1 MAINPL
7 QLPPI
12 SSVPQLNWAPLDKVG
27 DAIVAARQQ
36 QQLADA
42 ASATTK
48 DANGDTVPDFKAMA
62 ANLFGIGKIK
72 EGTAAA
78 ALDLQQQQLRHGQEV
93 SAALANLDKPPA
105 QPGAAP
111 GAPPPQPT
119 AQPPGIPVRPSAPAV
134 GGGDAKDGTSIVSIV
149 GAAGVP
155 DDKAGPFIVRL
166 SQATGLDPNA
176 PIADPAVRA
185 RVAQAVQVR
194 TQQPTVAAPA
204 QQQPAARAHQTTA
217 GPLPAAPG
225 QPPQQGLAGPLM
237 QGPPQQGAPQP
248 MQRPPQPPQ
257 QGLAGPLMQAPSQGA
272 TQPMPPQG
280 QPQQGGTPSQQLMP
294 GRGSPPTGADP
305 ETQRRVAIFTA
316 VMSDPSLPQA
326 TRDAAKSRLENL
338 QRSSEPTGPM
348 KEYDLARRQGYGGSF
363 EQYQASNEADKAYA
377 SESQKSWIKKYD
389 TLQDAGN
396 KAQTEIPQLNLIK
409 QQMNDPNFYS
419 GFGSKY
425 NLMWKQMVAGAAQA
439 FPSLGLNPDTAF
451 SQESFGKVVKGNILN
466 SLGQLKGMG
475 QIRVA
480 EINLAKDASAADNY
494 SVPANKVLVEIATR
508 MHQRA
513 SDLAGMAQDY
523 NGGRLDAGFDKLAR
537 AYDQN
542 HPLFSDGE
550 IKDWHRIIVNKAPA
564 GSASTS
570 STPSSS
576 AQQFGS
582 PADVNAAIKA
592 GKLKSGD
599 TYLDSNGTPRRLP

>member
-1 MAINPL
+1 MATINPL

-12 SSVPQLNWAPLDKVG
+12 SSTPQLNWAPLDKVG

-36 QQLADA
+36 QQLANA
-42 ASATTK
+42 AAATTK
-48 DANGDTVPDFKAMA
+48 DANGDTVPDYKAMA

-72 EGTAAA
+72 EGTSAA
-78 ALDLQQQQLRHGQEV
+78 ALDLQQQQLRAGQEATAV
-93 SAALANLDKPPA
+93 LANLDKPTA

-111 GAPPPQPT
+111 GAQPQPAVQQQT
-119 AQPPGIPVRPSAPAV
+119 VPVRPSAPAV
-134 GGGDAKDGTSIVSIV
+134 GGGDAKDGTSIVGIV

-155 DDKAGPFIVRL
+155 DDKAGPFIVGL
-166 SQATGLDPNA
+166 SRATGLDPNA

-185 RVAQAVQVR
+185 RVAQAVPVR
-194 TQQPTVAAPA
+194 TQHPTVAAPA
-204 QQQPAARAHQTTA
+204 QQQPAARAQQTTA

-225 QPPQQGLAGPLM
+225 QAPQSPMQQPAGLHQPAAAAPQQ
-237 QGPPQQGAPQP
+237 PQTFPVQQP
-248 MQRPPQPPQ
+248 
-257 QGLAGPLMQAPSQGA
+257 
-272 TQPMPPQG
+272 
-280 QPQQGGTPSQQLMP
+280 MP
-294 GRGSPPTGADP
+294 GRGSPPTGSDP
-305 ETQRRVAIFTA
+305 ETQKRIAAYTAI
-316 VMSDPSLPQA
+316 MSNPIFPQS

-338 QRSSEPTGPM
+338 QKSSEPTGPM
-348 KEYDLARRQGYGGSF
+348 KEYDLARRQGYPGSF

-439 FPSLGLNPDTAF
+439 FPSLGLNPDSAF
-451 SQESFGKVVKGNILN
+451 SQEAFGKVVSGNILS

-480 EINLAKDASAADNY
+480 EINLAKDASAAGNY

-513 SDLAGMAQDY
+513 ADLAELAQNY
-523 NGGRLDAGFDKLAR
+523 NGGRLDAGFDKVAT
-537 AYDQN
+537 AYN
-542 HPLFSDGE
+542 KANPLFSDGE
-550 IKDWHRIIVNKAPA
+550 IHTWQKVIGEPGPKMATSGPKA
-564 GSASTS
+564 GQ
-570 STPSSS
+570 SS
-576 AQQFGS
+576 AQQQFGS
-582 PADVNAAIKA
+582 PADVSAAVRA

-599 TYLDSNGTPRRLP
+599 TFLDSSGVRRQVP